1 MSCALKT
8 GRESQ
13 FRRSGGKEFHS
24 WGAERLKALPPI
36 VLRRTGGTER
46 WMEEEDRRERV
57 GMLMCRRSE
66 VGRGEVVDG
75 HECEQEEF
83 VVDTVSYGEPVEL
96 LEDRGDVM
104 V

>member
-36 VLRRTGGTER
+36 VLRRAGGTER
-46 WMEEEDRRERV
+46 WMEEEDRTGGDVDVQEVRQ
-57 GMLMCRRSE
+57 